1 MPLSLALLMARW
13 PSNFKPRIARR
24 RAEEERA
31 DMLFVCERRRSRRI
45 VERDPRGVERS
56 NQTLPAL

>member
-1 MPLSLALLMARW
+1 MAVSFALLVAQK
-13 PSNFKPRIARR
+13 PGNLQPRIARR
-24 RAEEERA
+24 RAEEEQA

-45 VERDPRGVERS
+45 VERDPRGAERS